1 MYRHLKASGPAFI
14 SAFLRERP
22 GISTAVIIVLSTAA
36 ALLPVL
42 GEGKRRLDAFG
53 KRKGKPAPRG
63 EERGAERE
71 SGTDWESGA
80 EREKKT
86 GKTLP
91 VRALFAVCA
100 CALCILGNAQIQVM
114 GLASDSVAAMQ
125 PIYREL
131 SFPVILL
138 IFAVF
143 TPFAEEFVFRGLLY
157 TGFRRSLSPLY
168 SILLG
173 GVLFGLYHGELI
185 QGTYAF
191 LMGMFFCLSMEATGD
206 IRMPWLLH
214 GLSNGLPLC
223 LSYLGIWEPFLLR
236 EGRLGTFACLLIAAG
251 GLAAY
256 MLRTKRAR
264 NPEA

>member
-1 MYRHLKASGPAFI
+1 M
-14 SAFLRERP
+14 
-22 GISTAVIIVLSTAA
+22 AA
-36 ALLPVL
+36 ALLPVHR
-42 GEGKRRLDAFG
+42 EGKRRLDAFG

-71 SGTDWESGA
+71 SGTDWESGAERESGADRESRA

-157 TGFRRSLSPLY
+157 TGFRRFLSPLY

-173 GVLFGLYHGELI
+173 GALFGLYHGELI

-191 LMGMFFCLSMEATGD
+191 LMGMFFCLSMEVTGD
-206 IRMPWLLH
+206 LRMPWLLH

-223 LSYLGIWEPFLLR
+223 LSYLGIWESFLLR
-236 EGRLGTFACLLIAAG
+236 EWRLGTFACLLFAAG

-264 NPEA
+264 NPKA